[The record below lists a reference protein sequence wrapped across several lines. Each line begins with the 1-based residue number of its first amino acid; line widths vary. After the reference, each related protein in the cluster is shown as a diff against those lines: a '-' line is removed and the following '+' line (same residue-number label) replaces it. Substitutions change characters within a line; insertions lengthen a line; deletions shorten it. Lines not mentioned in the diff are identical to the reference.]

1 VEDTYEQESTVN
13 PRCYCLGLSVITVLG
28 LAMLPTGAVSQ
39 PKSLKD
45 QLIGTWT
52 FVSSVNTK
60 PDGNKYDAWGA
71 NPKGTTI
78 YDANG
83 HYAFMIMRSDLPK
96 FTDRSK
102 TTPEQGKAV
111 VEGSIAYFG
120 TYTGDEPS
128 KTVTLH
134 VDGSTLSAL
143 NGTDQKRIIK
153 SISADEM
160 NTFNPVTSDGGTP
173 ADTIYKRAK

>member
-1 VEDTYEQESTVN
+1 MNRRSI
-13 PRCYCLGLSVITVLG
+13 LSLSAVTALG
-28 LAMLPTGAVSQ
+28 LASLPNSSALSQ
-39 PKSLKD
+39 QKTLKD
-45 QLIGTWT
+45 QLVGTWT
-52 FVSSVNTK
+52 FVSSVNTR
-60 PDGNKYDAWGA
+60 PDGSKYDAWGA

-78 YDANG
+78 YEANG

-111 VEGSIAYFG
+111 VEGSIAYYG
-120 TYTGDEPS
+120 TYTVDEPS

-134 VDGSTLSAL
+134 VEGSMLSAL

-153 SISADEM
+153 SITADEM
-160 NTFNPVTSDGGTP
+160 NTLNPVTSDGGTA

>member
-1 VEDTYEQESTVN
+1 MNS
-13 PRCYCLGLSVITVLG
+13 RIILSLSAIAAVG
-28 LAMLPTGAVSQ
+28 LAMLPGNAVAQ
-39 PKSLKD
+39 TKSLKD
-45 QLIGTWT
+45 QLVGTWV
-52 FVSSVNTK
+52 FVSSTNTK
-60 PDGNKYDAWGA
+60 PDGSKFDPWGA

-78 YDANG
+78 YEANG
-83 HYAFMIMRSDLPK
+83 HYAFMLMRSDLPK

-102 TTPEQGKAV
+102 TTPEEGKAV
-111 VEGSIAYFG
+111 VQGSIAYYG
-120 TYTGDEPS
+120 TYTVDEPS

-134 VDGSTLSAL
+134 VEGSTVAAL

-160 NTFNPVTSDGGTP
+160 NTLNPVTSDGGTP